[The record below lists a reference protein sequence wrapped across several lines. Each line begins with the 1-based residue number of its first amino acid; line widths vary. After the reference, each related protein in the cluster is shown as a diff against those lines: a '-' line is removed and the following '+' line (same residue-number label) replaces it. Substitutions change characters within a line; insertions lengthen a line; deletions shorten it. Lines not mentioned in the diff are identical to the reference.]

1 MRLAA
6 LCIAAGAALG
16 CVSVD
21 SGASGI
27 AHAEADSDFES
38 YHLRR
43 VGLVP
48 FAGQT
53 LDREHARVL
62 QAAFLHEFAINTDF
76 EIVMLED
83 GAMEEV
89 VESHPYRRGRLKPLT
104 VLELSKRYSL
114 DGILMGTV
122 THVNAY
128 PPQVL
133 GVEMD
138 LIACETG
145 LPIWSSRIQMDA
157 SDVRVRNG
165 LTEYARK
172 QERTGA
178 PRGDSLALISPT
190 RFARYAAYEVAQTL
204 PQ

>member
-1 MRLAA
+1 MRLAL
-6 LCIAAGAALG
+6 LCLIACASVG
-16 CVSVD
+16 CVAAD
-21 SGASGI
+21 GRASEL

-48 FAGQT
+48 FAGKT
-53 LDREHARVL
+53 LDREHARML
-62 QAAFLHEFAINTDF
+62 QAAFLHEFAINTPF
-76 EIVMLED
+76 EIVMLEES
-83 GAMEEV
+83 AMQEV
-89 VESHPYRRGRLKPLT
+89 VSSEPYRRGRLKPLT
-104 VLELSKRYSL
+104 VLELSRRYSL

-145 LPIWSSRIQMDA
+145 LPIWSSRVQMDA

-165 LTEYARK
+165 LAEYARE
-172 QERTGA
+172 QERTGD
-178 PRGDSLALISPT
+178 PRGAALALISPT
-190 RFARYAAYEVAQTL
+190 RFARFAAHQVARTM
-204 PQ
+204 P